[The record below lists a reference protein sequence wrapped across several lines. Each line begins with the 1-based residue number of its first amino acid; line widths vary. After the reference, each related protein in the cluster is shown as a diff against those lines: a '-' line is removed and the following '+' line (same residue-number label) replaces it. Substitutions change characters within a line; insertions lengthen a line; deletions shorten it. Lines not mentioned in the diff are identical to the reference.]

1 MEFKDTSLITFTK
14 LLGSRLE
21 DFPNINMLPTD
32 AKLFLEKVQEWIE
45 ESSEIEV
52 IPSSISE
59 YAIFIVYTLGK
70 KLEM

>member
-59 YAIFIVYTLGK
+59 YAIFIVYTLDK